1 MTVADF
7 KWPRRITLA
16 SGSGVGVTVI
26 SSWGKPLAADTGMAV
41 RIALTGNTA
50 ERMKWAGLGLAD
62 LTAGGTSNSGMML
75 EGEGPYAA
83 RDSGPYRLRAVWA
96 QSSSASGFFT
106 RGDSA
111 FATPRD
117 IKPGTRLV
125 DMTYVGSQKIVEGLL
140 AWAGVSRD
148 DVVWVPAADAKQKN
162 QLILDAEAD
171 IAFGTPTAASMYA
184 AEESPHGIKWLDL
197 NSEQDPEGAARFLVI
212 DPLIGFTPIPIGV
225 PSSLGVWG
233 AGGTSF
239 YCGTDK
245 LDTGLAYNLA
255 KWLDTNWARF
265 KDAHEW
271 NRYMTRQTVLAELP
285 HTFIPVHEGLIA
297 YLDELGLWS
306 DAHQRRNQEN
316 IALADAYCDAWA
328 EALDRAD
335 ESGVPVTS
343 DNPDRL
349 ALWAE
354 VKTGRTL
361 PKVKMFLGLDA

>member
-1 MTVADF
+1 MTAADF
-7 KWPRRITLA
+7 KWPDKITLA

-26 SSWGKPLAADTGMAV
+26 SSWGQLLQADSGKPV
-41 RIALTGNTA
+41 RIALTANTA
-50 ERMKWAGLGLAD
+50 ERMKWVGLGLAD
-62 LTAGGTSNSGMML
+62 LTAGGTGNSGMLL
-75 EGEGPYAA
+75 EGDGPYAA
-83 RDSGPYRLRAVWA
+83 RDAGPYRLRAVWA

-111 FATPRD
+111 FNTPRD
-117 IKPGTRLV
+117 IQPGSRLV
-125 DMTYVGSQKIVEGLL
+125 DMTYVGSQKIVDGLL
-140 AWAGVSRD
+140 AWAGLTRE
-148 DVVWVPAADAKQKN
+148 DVVWVPAADAKEKN
-162 QLILDAEAD
+162 QLVLDGQAD

-184 AEESPHGIKWLDL
+184 AEKSPHGIKWLDM
-197 NSEQDPEGAARFLVI
+197 NSETDPAGAARFLEI

-239 YCGTDK
+239 YCGTDQ

-271 NRYMTRQTVLAELP
+271 NLYMTRETLMAELP
-285 HTFIPVHEGLIA
+285 HTFIPLHVGLIA

-306 DAHQRRNQEN
+306 AAHQRRNQTN

-335 ESGVPVTS
+335 ELGIAVTV
-343 DNPDRL
+343 DNADWL

-354 VKTGRTL
+354 VKTARAV
-361 PKVKMFLGLDA
+361 PRVKMFLGLED